1 MSKASDLA
9 WAIHRVLG
17 VSATSESLVA
27 VELEITKAYP
37 APAATLTPVQ
47 LAVLRY
53 WAAHQAAH
61 GVWPTLEAAGTHFGR
76 SKVSI
81 YETCGAL
88 VRKGFMVKAA
98 GGKTAR
104 SLMVASGVEIPGGP
118 VEPLAVPVGV

>member
-1 MSKASDLA
+1 MGKSSDLA
-9 WAIHRVLG
+9 WAIHKVLG

-27 VELEITKAYP
+27 VEREIVKTYP
-37 APAATLTPVQ
+37 QPSATLTPVQ
-47 LAVLRY
+47 LGVLRF
-53 WAAHQAAH
+53 WAAYRMAR
-61 GVWPTLEAAGTHFGR
+61 GVWPTLEEAGVHFGR
-76 SKVSI
+76 SKVTI

-118 VEPLAVPVGV
+118 VEPLAVPVGA